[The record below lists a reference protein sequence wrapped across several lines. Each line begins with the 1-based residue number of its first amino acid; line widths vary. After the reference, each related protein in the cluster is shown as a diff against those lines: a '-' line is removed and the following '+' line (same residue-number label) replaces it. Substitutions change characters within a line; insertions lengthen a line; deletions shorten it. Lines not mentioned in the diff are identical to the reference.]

1 MALIALDVGGGMPA
15 LAQDCLNALQS
26 SADTYLPG
34 SNPANHAAKNAGSMK
49 LVESSR
55 YILLEAVG

>member
-26 SADTYLPG
+26 AEDTYLPAG
-34 SNPANHAAKNAGSMK
+34 KPANHAAKNAGSMK